1 MAEFAGWIGDKTLTI
16 GGKVISLEDW
26 TNAKVTSCKN
36 SYGEFTQIT
45 FPKYVDSYRRKQR
58 CVTRNTK
65 AICCRLI
72 FALHGCLAIWRVVDV
87 TERKALYALCV
98 PIFLLL
104 AEVPLT
110 VRFTKKGEWKW

>member
-1 MAEFAGWIGDKTLTI
+1 MAEFAGWFGDKALSI

-26 TNAKVTSCKN
+26 TNAKVTSCKK
-36 SYGEFTQIT
+36 SYGEFTQIK
-45 FPKYVDSYRRKQR
+45 FPKYVASYRKKQR

-65 AICCRLI
+65 AIFCRLI
-72 FALHGCLAIWRVVDV
+72 FALHGCVAIWRVVDV
-87 TERKALYALCV
+87 TKRKEFFALGL
-98 PIFLLL
+98 PILLLL